1 MKNKILIIEDDP
13 AIQLGLKDSL
23 EEENYFI
30 ETSSNGSEG
39 YSKAYS
45 GNFDLI
51 LLDLMLPQKNGY
63 DVARDLRK
71 NQIPTPIIMLTSK
84 KEEIDKVLGFEIGA
98 DDYITKPF
106 SINEL
111 KMRIKAV
118 LRRTHI
124 ESAEEVKV
132 NQFEFGDIKVNYS
145 EQTVTKSGKPIE
157 LTVKEISILKYL
169 FDNSGKV
176 VSREDLLD
184 RVWQYDSYPSSRTVD
199 NYILSLRKKIEDDP
213 SNPKHILTI
222 HTAGYKFLR

>member
-71 NQIPTPIIMLTSK
+71 NQISTPIIMLTSK

-132 NQFEFGDIKVNYS
+132 NQFEFGDIKVNYL
-145 EQTVTKSGKPIE
+145 EQTVTKSDKQIE

-169 FDNSGKV
+169 FDNAGKV